1 MVDFTIPK
9 LETRS
14 ALKFSSELSACKIYE
29 PVHFDASMNW
39 VRPFGMLFTACVLRQ
54 FRNKYPNLQFTMTS
68 HEECDGVSYAAQM
81 GFFKE
86 VSKNITIGKAPGE
99 AKGNANYIPIT
110 TIDFKKILDD
120 EVKKGNCSELEN
132 SIEEFSKKLARILG
146 RDNTEANALF
156 TYLFRE
162 MLRNIP
168 EHANCSKAL
177 ICGQY
182 YSNNS
187 AEIAIIDEGIGIL
200 KSLQSNTI
208 HRMYINT
215 DKDALECAIRPGIS
229 STFNPRRGQRSNEI
243 WGNSGFGLYM
253 ANKICQLLGGSFCI
267 ASGNHFIEYK
277 KNGEL
282 IEGDTCFGGTAIKL
296 EVSTTNLK
304 NCGKLI
310 NEISS
315 QGEKQAQKI
324 KHAFKV
330 ASKPSKGLITNF

>member
-86 VSKNITIGKAPGE
+86 VSENITIGKAPGE

-243 WGNSGFGLYM
+243 WENSGFGLYM
-253 ANKICQLLGGSFCI
+253 ANKICQRLGGSFCI
-267 ASGNHFIEYK
+267 ASGNHFIEYT
-277 KNGEL
+277 KNGKL
-282 IEGDTCFGGTAIKL
+282 IEGDTCFRGTAIKL
-296 EVSTTNLK
+296 EVSTNNLK
-304 NCGKLI
+304 NCSKLI
-310 NEISS
+310 NEISA